1 VKTKVRHSGD
11 VIRKASKTTAVL
23 QLFSVGLLLGLVF
36 LLADISNRYTTLQG
50 GIRENALSSVYQLD
64 REARRLHEAL
74 HLSVMEN
81 DFPQATLRNLATRYD
96 ILYSRIAILEKT
108 NFESQFALDKAVDE
122 KVAGIRRAVFGI
134 VDTFDAIEARKPV
147 SQTAFAGIDRIL
159 EQTVEKTDDLLL
171 YTNNAVSI
179 ARTENRAEV
188 LDMQVKTAGLIVL
201 LVCCVLFLI
210 VTLRRQLRSVK
221 RAALDLEELSNK
233 LVESYQAAEAGNRAK
248 SQFMAT
254 MGHEIR
260 TPLNAILGTAELLEL
275 TPLPA
280 EVEPG
285 VQTIRRS
292 GAALLETINEIL
304 DFAKIEYNRID
315 IDLRPVD
322 LKSLAEATVEMIR
335 DRALERGNRVE
346 LVLPGTF
353 LAPTVEAD
361 PTRLRQVMLNL
372 LSNAVKF
379 TRDGTVTLRI
389 AEQSSGGRLVLQG
402 EVSDTGIGID
412 PSSMDKLFR
421 PFSQV
426 DASIGR
432 EYGGTGLGLTICKQI
447 VEAMGG
453 QIGVQSK
460 LGEGSTFWFEVPV
473 APASRAMDEEA
484 SGEKVEEALP
494 VLRILLV
501 EDNLVNQQVA
511 AGFLRHLGQ
520 HVTIANDG
528 LEGVQI
534 AEAEEFDLVLMDMQM
549 PRLDGIEAA
558 RRMRAIPGKPADL
571 PIVALTANASDDDRR
586 LCAEAGM
593 TDFQSKPVTMQ
604 QLRKIIGRCRKLA
617 TTADRPLPLV
627 PGAAPTVDADAFMLR
642 RAEMVEA
649 LGEETFA
656 ELLESF
662 FDDATTVLSHLH
674 DALAGGD
681 ATKIDRLLHTLKGA
695 AASVGLTE
703 IATVSQ
709 EFRKAD
715 LTNGRLDQLTKLVRD
730 NHRQYAA

>member
-1 VKTKVRHSGD
+1 MKNRVRHSGD

-23 QLFSVGLLLGLVF
+23 QLFSVGLLLGLAF

-50 GIRENALSSVYQLD
+50 GIRENALWSVYQLD

-74 HLSVMEN
+74 HVAVLEG
-81 DFPQATLRNLATRYD
+81 DFQSATLKNLATRYD
-96 ILYSRIAILEKT
+96 ILYSRISILEKT
-108 NFESQFALDKAVDE
+108 NFENQFALDKAVDQ
-122 KVAGIRRAVFGI
+122 KVGEIRQAVFGI
-134 VDTFDAIEARKPV
+134 VDAFDAIAARKPV
-147 SQTAFAGIDRIL
+147 SEKAFVAIDRTL
-159 EQTVEKTDDLLL
+159 ERTVEKTGDLLL
-171 YTNNAVSI
+171 YTNNAISI
-179 ARTENRAEV
+179 ARAENRADV
-188 LDMQVKTAGLIVL
+188 LDMQIKTGGLIVL
-201 LVCCVLFLI
+201 LVGCVLFLI
-210 VTLRRQLRSVK
+210 VTLRRQLRSVQ
-221 RAALDLEELSNK
+221 RAAFDLEELSNR

-275 TPLPA
+275 APLPA
-280 EVEPG
+280 EVVPG

-292 GAALLETINEIL
+292 GAALLEVINEIL
-304 DFAKIEYNRID
+304 DFAKIEHNRID

-335 DRALERGNRVE
+335 DRALEHGNRVE
-346 LVLPGTF
+346 LVLPETF
-353 LAPTVEAD
+353 LAPVVATD

-389 AEQSSGGRLVLQG
+389 SEQAVEGTLLLRG

-426 DASIGR
+426 DASISR

-460 LGEGSTFWFEVPV
+460 LGEGSTFWFGIPV
-473 APASRAMDEEA
+473 AAASSAVDAEAASDE
-484 SGEKVEEALP
+484 VQEALP

-520 HVTIANDG
+520 HVTIAGDG
-528 LEGVQI
+528 LAGVQI
-534 AEAEEFDLVLMDMQM
+534 AETEDFDLVLMDMQM

-571 PIVALTANASDDDRR
+571 PIIAMTANASDDDRR

-593 TDFQSKPVTMQ
+593 TDFQSKPVTMK
-604 QLRKIIGRCRKLA
+604 QLRKIIGRCRKL
-617 TTADRPLPLV
+617 TAPADCPIPSALN
-627 PGAAPTVDADAFMLR
+627 AAPAAGSDAFLMR

-649 LGEETFA
+649 LGEEVFA
-656 ELLESF
+656 ELLASF
-662 FDDATTVLSHLH
+662 FNDAATVLAGLH
-674 DALAGGD
+674 DALSGGD
-681 ATKIDRLLHTLKGA
+681 ATKIDHLLHTLKGA

-703 IATVSQ
+703 IAATSQ
-709 EFRKAD
+709 EFRTAA
-715 LTNGRLDQLTKLVRD
+715 LTNGRIEQLAQIIRD
-730 NHRQYAA
+730 NHQRYAA

>member
-1 VKTKVRHSGD
+1 MKTKVRHSGD

-23 QLFSVGLLLGLVF
+23 QLFSVGLLLVLVF

-50 GIRENALSSVYQLD
+50 GIRENALWSVYQLD

-81 DFPQATLRNLATRYD
+81 DFRQATLRNLATRYD

-122 KVAGIRRAVFGI
+122 KVEGIRRAVFGI
-134 VDTFDAIEARKPV
+134 VGTFDAIEASKPV

-221 RAALDLEELSNK
+221 RAALDLEVLSNK

-292 GAALLETINEIL
+292 GGALLETINEIL

-322 LKSLAEATVEMIR
+322 LKSLAQATVEMIR

-473 APASRAMDEEA
+473 VPALLATGEEA
-484 SGEKVEEALP
+484 SGEKVEEELP

-617 TTADRPLPLV
+617 TCADRPTPLV
-627 PGAAPTVDADAFMLR
+627 PDATPAVDADAFMLR

-662 FDDATTVLSHLH
+662 FDDAATVLSHLH

-681 ATKIDRLLHTLKGA
+681 ATNIDRLLHTLKGA
-695 AASVGLTE
+695 AASIGLTE
-703 IATVSQ
+703 IAAVSQ
-709 EFRKAD
+709 DFRTAE